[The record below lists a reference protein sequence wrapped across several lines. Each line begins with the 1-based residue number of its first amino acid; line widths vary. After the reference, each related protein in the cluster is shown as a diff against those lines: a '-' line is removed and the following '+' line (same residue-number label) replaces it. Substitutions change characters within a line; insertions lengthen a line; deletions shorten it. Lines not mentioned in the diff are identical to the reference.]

1 MNRHSC
7 CKIICLKGWAVSSRP
22 GCNSSWKWLLDHWAI
37 IQVPVHLQ
45 STLLPLLAAGVRCGG
60 LGRGCAE
67 PPPPPTM
74 VAPELELPA
83 VTLPCGWPHFS
94 LSEHTQKFVM
104 IWKEKCTS
112 VGHWN
117 QEWVTQNDACQLLWH
132 VHSCHSIGEISS
144 RKKEFSKL
152 LTENSSTAVSFKH
165 VPLQSYWNSYFFPT
179 RYCPAILTPGKM
191 TEQES

>member
-67 PPPPPTM
+67 PPPPDYGGPWAGASCCNST
-74 VAPELELPA
+74 LR
-83 VTLPCGWPHFS
+83 VTSFLS
-94 LSEHTQKFVM
+94 LRTHTKICDDM
-104 IWKEKCTS
+104 K
-112 VGHWN
+112 
-117 QEWVTQNDACQLLWH
+117 
-132 VHSCHSIGEISS
+132 
-144 RKKEFSKL
+144 
-152 LTENSSTAVSFKH
+152 
-165 VPLQSYWNSYFFPT
+165 
-179 RYCPAILTPGKM
+179 GKM
-191 TEQES
+191 HLSWTLESGVGDSEWCLSAPMTRPFLSFNWGDFKQKGGVF